1 MRFRNFVTLGSVV
14 VAGACGGGNDLPV
27 PAALA
32 VVSGTSGQTA
42 FAGARLPLP
51 LAVSVTDAQGIIVPR
66 AEVRWTVT
74 QGSGAALSEAVTVSD
89 GNGRAEVAVTLGQAT
104 GSYAVA
110 AELVA
115 NPQASVAF
123 AMTAVAPPQVSGLSP
138 TSFTG
143 GDTLTIQGT
152 ALADT
157 LLVEIGGTL
166 ARVLGAA
173 ATSLDVVVPECL
185 MSGTVTVALKYAA
198 ATLDEASGTYQN
210 PSSPLRLEQGEYA
223 SFDPAAINNCAV
235 FPAAGA
241 SGALYLLAPQSV
253 TSLPGLA
260 APYALSSAPAPAIH
274 ATEMEAAELPAH
286 LKFHNSL
293 RQMEREMARMPR
305 PQLAPQLLA
314 PAAVASGIEVGD
326 HKLFRVCSEVTCTV
340 EVAETVTGTARYV
353 GQHAAIF
360 EDRDAPAPL
369 SDQDFQSLG
378 RLIDDD
384 LYEVATQHFGSE
396 SDVDQNGLV
405 LVLMTPVVNGLS
417 ETCHDGIITGFF
429 FPVDVD
435 PAFFTD
441 IRSNRA
447 EIFYSIVPDPGGS
460 VGCPLS
466 KALVT
471 RQVPVVFSHEMQHM
485 ISYNQH
491 VLVRGGDSEVLWLG
505 EGLSHLSEEL
515 AAIRFASLGEQQL
528 FSNFAIGNLYNAYI
542 YLEET
547 GSHFVLEGDGTGTLE
562 ERGASWLFL
571 RWVVDQFGD
580 AVIRRMVETTLT
592 GADNVTAAAGEPF
605 SRMLSE
611 WFLANYVSDLA
622 TFGFTAPPR
631 LQYTTWALRD
641 VYADLRQ
648 QDPDRFPASFPINP
662 PDLTGGSFSVGGW
675 LRSGSGDYY
684 MVGQAPSGSGFTVSF
699 TNPAGGPVS
708 SAVTPRIEVI
718 RIR

>member
-1 MRFRNFVTLGSVV
+1 

-32 VVSGTSGQTA
+32 VVSGTNGQTA

-74 QGSGAALSEAVTVSD
+74 QGSGAALSDAMTVSD
-89 GNGRAEVAVTLGQAT
+89 GNGQAEVAVTLGQAA
-104 GSYAVA
+104 GSYAVE

-115 NPQASVAF
+115 NPRASVGF

-138 TSFTG
+138 SSFTG

-166 ARVLGAA
+166 ARVLGATG
-173 ATSLDVVVPECL
+173 TSLDAVVPECL
-185 MSGTVTVALKYAA
+185 MPGTITVALKYAA
-198 ATLDEASGTYQN
+198 ATLDQTTGTYQA
-210 PSSPLRLEQGEYA
+210 SSNPLRLEAGEYE
-223 SFDPAAINNCAV
+223 SFAPEALNNCVV
-235 FPAAGA
+235 FPAADVG
-241 SGALYLLAPQSV
+241 GALYLVAPQSV
-253 TSLPGLA
+253 TSLTGLQ
-260 APYALSSAPAPAIH
+260 APYSLQSDPLVPVIAAAERP
-274 ATEMEAAELPAH
+274 EAELPDH
-286 LKFHNSL
+286 LRFHEFL
-293 RQMEREMARMPR
+293 RRSEAEMARMPR
-305 PQLAPQLLA
+305 PPLAPQLLA

-326 HKLFRVCSEVTCTV
+326 HKLFRVCGEIECTV
-340 EVAETVTGTARYV
+340 DAAETVTGTARYV

-369 SDQDFQSLG
+369 SYQEFRSLG
-378 RLIDDD
+378 TLIDDE
-384 LYEVATQHFGSE
+384 LYEVATRHFGSE

-405 LVLMTPVVNGLS
+405 LVLMTPVVNGLT
-417 ETCHDGIITGFF
+417 ETCHNGIITGFF
-429 FPVDVD
+429 FALDVD
-435 PAFFTD
+435 PAFNTD

-471 RQVPVVFSHEMQHM
+471 RQVPVIFSHEMQHM

-515 AAIRFASLGEQQL
+515 AAIRFESLGDQQL

-542 YLEET
+542 YLEGPGAHYVL
-547 GSHFVLEGDGTGTLE
+547 GSQGTGTLE

-580 AVIRRMVETTLT
+580 AVVRRMVETTLT
-592 GADNVTAAAGEPF
+592 GADNVAGAAGEPF
-605 SRMLSE
+605 SRLLSE
-611 WFLANYVSDLA
+611 WFLANYVSDLS
-622 TFGFTAPPR
+622 GFNTPPR
-631 LQYTTWALRD
+631 LRYTTWSLRD
-641 VYADLRQ
+641 VYADLHQ
-648 QDPDRFPASFPINP
+648 QDAERFPTAFPLVP
-662 PDLTGGSFSVGGW
+662 PGFTGGSFNVGGT

-684 MVGQAPSGSGFTVSF
+684 LVGQAPSGSGFTVSF
-699 TNPAGGPVS
+699 TNPAGGSVS
-708 SAVTPRIEVI
+708 AAVTPRIEVI